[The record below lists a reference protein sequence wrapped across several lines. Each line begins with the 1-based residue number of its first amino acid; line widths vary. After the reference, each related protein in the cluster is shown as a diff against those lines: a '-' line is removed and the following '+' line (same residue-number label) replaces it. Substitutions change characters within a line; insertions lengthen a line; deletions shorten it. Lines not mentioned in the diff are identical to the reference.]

1 MESSGAKRK
10 IDQESENVTPAK
22 KSCRQSYTMDFKI
35 RVLNDAKTSQNIRAT
50 AKSYGLD
57 HTMVVRIKLY
67 SFISNLKLAF
77 FSLVF
82 LKGRCL

>member
-22 KSCRQSYTMDFKI
+22 KSCRQSYTMDFKM

-57 HTMVVRIKLY
+57 HTMVVRWKQ
-67 SFISNLKLAF
+67 AF

>member
-22 KSCRQSYTMDFKI
+22 KSCRQSYTMDFKM

-57 HTMVVRIKLY
+57 HTMVVR
-67 SFISNLKLAF
+67 
-77 FSLVF
+77 LVF

>member
-22 KSCRQSYTMDFKI
+22 KSCRQSYTMDFKM

-50 AKSYGLD
+50 AKS
-57 HTMVVRIKLY
+57 
-67 SFISNLKLAF
+67 SLKLAF

-82 LKGRCL
+82 LKGRRL